1 MIIKIDKSRS
11 ERTSFPSDE
20 NLLREHHRFEE
31 LVADALTKL
40 VRNSPSQVDKA
51 ITEALTAISLFFK
64 VNYCGFLEVVEKSRQ
79 IRVLNMA
86 CGNKPQGPISGMDIV
101 SIYPWAYDRAIE
113 QGGPIVF
120 LPPEKVPPAE
130 DASRIGRETWRTL
143 ILCMLPLHIDG
154 KVTHCIGLWSKA
166 GAWNWPLVYANRLR
180 LLGEVFAKVLIH
192 KADIVALRKNE
203 ILLAEM
209 QRIAHMGGWSW
220 DVASGDLYLSDEVYR
235 IFGLQPRAPGVT
247 NETCLSF
254 VHPDDKQAVLQAID
268 TSLTNPRKKYEI
280 EHRLISADG
289 SERMV
294 QGRGEVIRDAA
305 GKPVRMIG
313 TIFDVTERKQTEA
326 RLQKAL
332 DEINRHEKQ
341 LEAEN
346 IYLRDEIGLGKGFAN
361 IVGASDPIQHVM
373 FRIRQVAKMNTTVL
387 LTGETGTGKGV
398 FARALHDSGNRNCSP
413 FVQVNCAG
421 LPANLIES
429 ELFGRER
436 GAFTGATEKQIGRF
450 ELANGGTIFLDEI
463 GELPIDLQ
471 AKLLKVIESS
481 EFERLGSPRTVKVD
495 VRIIA
500 STNRNLKDQIKNGHF
515 RKDLFYRLNVFPIKI
530 PPLRERTE
538 DVPLLVQFFVD
549 KFNKRCNKHI
559 TDIPRETIVALQAYG
574 WPGNVRELMNV
585 IERAVI
591 ISSGP
596 VLLLAD
602 PIETSAHGSWEEVP
616 VERKGKKMNGL
627 AEMEREHI
635 LGMLRE
641 TGWKIEGPSGS
652 AQALG
657 MKPSTLRA
665 HMKRLHI
672 TRPKKGDFL
681 PSEFLGSPPS

>member
-1 MIIKIDKSRS
+1 MIIKIDRS
-11 ERTSFPSDE
+11 EPDQSSSSSGED
-20 NLLREHHRFEE
+20 LLRERLRLEE
-31 LVADALTKL
+31 LVADHSARLVNHNPNQMDGTIADALIML
-40 VRNSPSQVDKA
+40 
-51 ITEALTAISLFFK
+51 LLFFK
-64 VNYCGFLEVVEKSRQ
+64 VNYCGLLEVVPKERQ
-79 IRVLNMA
+79 IRVLHMA
-86 CGNKPQGPISGMDIV
+86 SEKKPRSDISGINIV
-101 SIYPWAYDRAIE
+101 AIYPQAYDRAVVGAE
-113 QGGPIVF
+113 PIVF
-120 LPPEKVPPAE
+120 LRPESVAPVKDTESAVWQIWK
-130 DASRIGRETWRTL
+130 SLT
-143 ILCMLPLHIDG
+143 LCMIPLYTN
-154 KVTHCIGLWSKA
+154 KQVTHCMGLWSKA

-192 KADIVALRKNE
+192 KADLVALRKNE

-220 DVASGDLYLSDEVYR
+220 DMASGDLYLSDEAYR
-235 IFGLQPRAPGVT
+235 IFGLQPRASGVT
-247 NETCLSF
+247 SETCLSF
-254 VHPDDKQAVLQAID
+254 VHPDDKQAVEQAID

-280 EHRLISADG
+280 EHRLICADG

-313 TIFDVTERKQTEA
+313 TIFDITERKQTEA

-398 FARALHDSGNRNCSP
+398 FARALHDSGNRNGAP

-429 ELFGRER
+429 ELFGREK

-471 AKLLKVIESS
+471 AKLLKVIESG

-530 PPLRERTE
+530 PPLRERRE

-559 TDIPRETIVALQAYG
+559 TDIPGETMDALQAYE

-585 IERAVI
+585 VERSVI
-591 ISSGP
+591 ISNSP
-596 VLLLAD
+596 VLQIAD
-602 PIETSAHGSWEEVP
+602 HIDISIPGRGEELP
-616 VERKGKKMNGL
+616 VHRTAATTNGL
-627 AEMEREHI
+627 AEMERDHI
-635 LGMLRE
+635 LEILRN
-641 TGWKIEGPSGS
+641 TGWKIEGPCGS
-652 AQALG
+652 AHALG
-657 MKPSTLRA
+657 LKPSTLRA
-665 HMKRLHI
+665 RMKKLRI
-672 TRPKKGDFL
+672 KR
-681 PSEFLGSPPS
+681 SEKS